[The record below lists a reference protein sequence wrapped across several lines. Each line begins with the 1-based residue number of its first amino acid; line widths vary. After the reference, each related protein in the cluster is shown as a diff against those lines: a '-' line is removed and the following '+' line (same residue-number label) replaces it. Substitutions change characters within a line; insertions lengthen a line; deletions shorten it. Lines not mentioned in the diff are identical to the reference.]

1 MSGKAAMQMA
11 EAAREAVSS
20 VGSFG
25 GDLFMGRFDFSAIS
39 PFPVQSAKDRLIGD
53 ALIGKVR
60 VFLETR
66 VDADLIDR
74 EDRIPSEVMK
84 ELKELGLFGM
94 KIPAK
99 YGGLGL
105 SQTNYNRVIKLL
117 GSHSSAITVL
127 LSAHQ
132 SIGVPQPLMLFGT
145 EEQKEKYLHR
155 LAAGAISAFA
165 LTEPDAGSDPS
176 HMVTTAV
183 KTPDGEAYLINGQ
196 KLWISNGPIADIMI
210 VMARTSPEGADPP
223 EISAFIVEIPS
234 PGFSSHPCRF
244 MGLRGLPNG
253 FLKFENV
260 RVPAGNLL
268 GEQGRGLKIA
278 LTTLN
283 TGRLTLPAASAGTA
297 RQILAMLRPWVQVRE
312 QWGRRIGEHEAV
324 ASRMANLVA
333 RCYAL
338 DAVADLTSAM
348 ADAKVGDLRIEAAMA
363 KLYSSET
370 MWKIADDALQTRGGR
385 GYETADSLRERGEM
399 PIPVER
405 VLRDA
410 RINTIIEGTSDIM
423 HLFIAREVLDPH
435 LEATGMKPGREGVSV
450 TRALRFYTTWFPGL
464 FLPGRKSLPGNAP
477 PSLRKHLVYI
487 EKETRKLARTVFYAM
502 FKHRHRL
509 EVRQRVL
516 ARVVDIGTG
525 LFVMAAVISKAVSDL
540 AANPADTAPAELAD
554 LLCRL
559 EKRDISVLRSELR
572 KNTDESEYQIAMD
585 LMDGRFTWL
594 EEGVTTSWTHTDPI
608 DWPHGKISRIALH
621 FKEFIRKARSKAA

>member
-1 MSGKAAMQMA
+1 MSEKAAMQMA
-11 EAAREAVSS
+11 EAAREAASG

-25 GDLFMGRFDFSAIS
+25 DDLFMGRFDFSAIS
-39 PFPVQSAKDRLIGD
+39 PFPVQLTEDRQVGD
-53 ALIGKVR
+53 ALIEKVK

-84 ELKELGLFGM
+84 GLKELGLFGM
-94 KIPAK
+94 KIPAE

-145 EEQKEKYLHR
+145 KEQKDKYLPR

-165 LTEPDAGSDPS
+165 LTEPDVGSDPS
-176 HMVTTAV
+176 HMVTTG
-183 KTPDGEAYLINGQ
+183 TRTQDGKAYLINGQ

-210 VMARTSPEGADPP
+210 VMAKTSPEGTDPP

-234 PGFSSHPCRF
+234 HGFSSHPCRF

-253 FLKFENV
+253 LLKFEDV
-260 RVPAGNLL
+260 RVPVGNLL
-268 GEQGRGLKIA
+268 GELGRGLKIA

-283 TGRLTLPAASAGTA
+283 TGRLTLPAASSGAA
-297 RQILAMLRPWVQVRE
+297 RQTLAMLRPWVQVRE
-312 QWGRRIGEHEAV
+312 QWGRNIGEHEAV
-324 ASRMANLVA
+324 AGRMANLVA

-348 ADAKVGDLRIEAAMA
+348 ADAKKGDLRVEAAMA
-363 KLYSSET
+363 KLYSSEV
-370 MWKIADDALQTRGGR
+370 MWRIADDALQTRGGR

-405 VLRDA
+405 ALRDA

-423 HLFIAREVLDPH
+423 HLFIAREALDPH
-435 LEATGMKPGREGVSV
+435 LEATGMKPGGGGVSIM
-450 TRALRFYTTWFPGL
+450 RAMKFYSIWFPGL
-464 FLPGRKSLPGNAP
+464 FIPRRKGLRVNAP
-477 PSLRKHLVYI
+477 YPLRRHLVYI
-487 EKETRKLARTVFYAM
+487 EKETRKLARMVFYAM
-502 FKHRHRL
+502 LKHRHRL
-509 EVRQRVL
+509 EKKQRVL
-516 ARVVDIGTG
+516 ARIVDIGTG
-525 LFVMAAVISKAVSDL
+525 LFAMSAVISRAVSDV
-540 AANPADTAPAELAD
+540 AANPANNAPAELAD

-559 EKRDISVLRSELR
+559 EKRNIRVLHSELR
-572 KNTDESEYQIAMD
+572 QNTDEYEYKIAKD
-585 LMDGRFTWL
+585 LLKGRFAWL
-594 EEGVTTSWTHTDPI
+594 EEGVTTSWTRTDPI
-608 DWPHGKISRIALH
+608 EQSHGKASRIASR
-621 FKEFIRKARSKAA
+621 FKELIRKARSKAA

>member
-1 MSGKAAMQMA
+1 MSDKVAMKMA
-11 EAAREAVSS
+11 EAAREAASDI
-20 VGSFG
+20 GSFG

-39 PFPVQSAKDRLIGD
+39 PFPVQSTQDRQIGD
-53 ALIGKVR
+53 ALFEKVR

-84 ELKELGLFGM
+84 GLKELGLFGM
-94 KIPAK
+94 KIPAE

-117 GSHSSAITVL
+117 GSHSSALTVL

-145 EEQKEKYLHR
+145 QEQKEKYLPR

-176 HMVTTAV
+176 HMLTTAV
-183 KTPDGEAYLINGQ
+183 KTPDGEAFIINGQ

-210 VMARTSPEGADPP
+210 VMARTSPEGTDPP
-223 EISAFIVEIPS
+223 EVSAFIVETPL

-253 FLKFENV
+253 LLQFEDV
-260 RVPAGNLL
+260 TIPAGNLL

-283 TGRLTLPAASAGTA
+283 TGRLTLPAASSGAA

-312 QWGRRIGEHEAV
+312 QWGRSIGEHEAV
-324 ASRMANLVA
+324 AGRMANLVA
-333 RCYAL
+333 RCFAL

-348 ADAKVGDLRIEAAMA
+348 ADAKESDLRVEAAMA
-363 KLYSSET
+363 KLYSSEI

-405 VLRDA
+405 ALRDA

-435 LEATGMKPGREGVSV
+435 LKATGMKPGSRGVSV
-450 TRALRFYTTWFPGL
+450 ARALRFYTIWFPSL
-464 FLPGRKSLPGNAP
+464 FLPRRKSLTVDAP
-477 PSLRKHLVYI
+477 HLLQRHLIYI
-487 EKETRKLARTVFYAM
+487 EKETRKLARIVFYAM
-502 FKHRHRL
+502 LKHRHRL
-509 EVRQRVL
+509 EMKQRVL
-516 ARVVDIGTG
+516 ARIVDIGTS
-525 LFVMAAVISKAVSDL
+525 LFAMSAVISKAVSHL
-540 AANPADTAPAELAD
+540 AANPADKTPVELAD

-559 EKRDISVLRSELR
+559 ERNDIRILQSELR
-572 KNTDESEYQIAMD
+572 KNTDEHEYQIAMD
-585 LMDGRFTWL
+585 LLNGSFAWL
-594 EEGVTTSWTHTDPI
+594 EEGVTTSWTRTDPAK
-608 DWPHGKISRIALH
+608 WPHDKTSGIAWRL
-621 FKEFIRKARSKAA
+621 KEFIRKARS